1 MAKNRKPLEIEEQA
15 QAEAVVVAP
24 PAPAPIPVVLS
35 LEQVALSQKM
45 EPLYKSQ
52 HLQSIKAFCRSSGL
66 PESGT
71 LKEMLEVLRKYG
83 YKI

>member
-15 QAEAVVVAP
+15 EEAVVEAAP
-24 PAPAPIPVVLS
+24 VTAPIAVAIS